1 MKNNGI
7 SFLSLLG
14 ITFIV
19 LKLTNVIYWSWW
31 LVLLPLYGGLVCFL
45 LFAIIYIYFR
55 LNKGKEQKI
64 NVEQKTIKSKF
75 QQRLK
80 DMENQRK
87 NG

>member
-19 LKLTNVIYWSWW
+19 LKLTNVIGWSWW
-31 LVLLPLYGGLVCFL
+31 LVLLPLYGGLVVFI

-55 LNKGKEQKI
+55 LNKDKEQKI
-64 NVEQKTIKSKF
+64 NLEQKPIKSKF

-80 DMENQRK
+80 DMENERK
-87 NG
+87 NR